1 MDQILKKGKVSRG
14 FIGIL
19 PEELTPDMA
28 KAFGMPN
35 VKGVAIASV
44 EPDTPALR
52 AGLKVGDVITAI
64 NGTPV
69 DDVNAFRF
77 QIAGFEAGT
86 TGHLK
91 IARGGQTP
99 DVPVQLAGLGAK
111 AEGPRGRGAVPGPRA
126 KGALHGVSV
135 EAPYSTMRA
144 NIQPHEG
151 PPR

>member
-19 PEELTPDMA
+19 PQELTPDMA
-28 KAFGMPN
+28 KALGMPN

-44 EPDTPALR
+44 DPDTPALR

-86 TGHLK
+86 TVRLK
-91 IARGGQTP
+91 IWRGGQNP
-99 DVPVQLAGLGAK
+99 GLPLKLAEMGAQ
-111 AEGPRGRGAVPGPRA
+111 EEVTGGPGGIAGPGGEVALPR
-126 KGALHGVSV
+126 VSV
-135 EAPYSTMRA
+135 E
-144 NIQPHEG
+144 G
-151 PPR
+151 PDSQTPVR